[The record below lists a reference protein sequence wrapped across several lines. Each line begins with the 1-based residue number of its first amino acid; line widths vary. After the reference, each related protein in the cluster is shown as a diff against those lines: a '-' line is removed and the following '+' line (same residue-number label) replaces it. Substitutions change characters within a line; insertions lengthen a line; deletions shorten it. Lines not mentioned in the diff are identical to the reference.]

1 MTPASKSAAFARD
14 LEQTRRYLHKARPAH
29 SDRAPQLQRP
39 EYRVAEEEG
48 FPRASAQT
56 GTGAAM
62 SIDTWVADLMEKPEK
77 KRAETLYEL
86 LLRLNLSLSHL
97 EDVHET
103 YARRL
108 GLR

>member
-14 LEQTRRYLHKARPAH
+14 LEQTRRYLHNTRAAH
-29 SDRAPQLQRP
+29 SHRAPELQRSG
-39 EYRVAEEEG
+39 YRVAEG

-56 GTGAAM
+56 GAAT

-77 KRAETLYEL
+77 KRAESLYEL
-86 LLRLNLSLSHL
+86 LLRLNLSVSHL
-97 EDVHET
+97 EDLRET